1 MSEQNQDKPEPQ
13 SLEPQRR
20 KGRKG
25 FFVSKTL
32 RLSFLGVL
40 CDFAVK
46 IFFLFL

>member
-1 MSEQNQDKPEPQ
+1 MSEHNQDKPEPK

-25 FFVSKTL
+25 F
-32 RLSFLGVL
+32 LSLKHQDLGFPGVL

-46 IFFLFL
+46 IFFFL